1 MKHMV
6 GPYVDALDGINP
18 AEIKRIAQIMN
29 DTVAVGGR
37 IFTVGNGGSHYVAQ
51 HFASDLM
58 KPVGID
64 VSIKPVTVICLTDNV
79 ALLTAISNDVGYDDS
94 LAMAAQLHGLGD
106 RDVVVGFSV
115 SGNSRNI
122 VNLFE
127 IAYMGLA
134 GMVKITGQAFGNRR
148 YPQWTITER
157 NCHVTVETALG
168 KATAMHY
175 YVCES
180 VFSCIAHMIAN
191 EFHILRGNYVAEAYS
206 PTAGKEEEGESNAE
220 NVTE

>member
-29 DTVAVGGR
+29 DRVAVGGR
-37 IFTVGNGGSHYVAQ
+37 IFTAGNGGSHCVAQ

-58 KPVGID
+58 KPVAINE
-64 VSIKPVTVICLTDNV
+64 SFEPVKAICLTDNV
-79 ALLTAISNDVGYDDS
+79 ALLTAISNDMEYADS
-94 LAMAAQLHGLGD
+94 LVMAAQLHGLCD

-115 SGNSRNI
+115 SGNSANVTR
-122 VNLFE
+122 LFE
-127 IAYMGLA
+127 IAYKSWA
-134 GMVKITGQAFGNRR
+134 GMVKITGQHFVSRR
-148 YPQWTITER
+148 YPQWAITER
-157 NCHVTVETALG
+157 HCHLTVGTGYGHAE
-168 KATAMHY
+168 AMHY

-180 VFSCIAHMIAN
+180 MFSCIAHMIAN
-191 EFHILRGNYVAEAYS
+191 EFHILRGNYIAEAYS